1 MTLPASRLLYLL
13 AFIVCVVLLLI
24 ALYMEHYMGLLPC
37 PLCIIQRFAFIL
49 IGLTCLAAVIHNPAP
64 KPGNSRAGAARGY
77 GIATTVL
84 AAFGGAI
91 AGRQVWLQYQP
102 AEQLPSC
109 LPSLDYMMDVLPLQD
124 IVSLLFS
131 GTADCAAVTWTFLGL
146 SIAECTLIAFI
157 GFAVFGLVQ
166 IFRSHD

>member
-13 AFIVCVVLLLI
+13 AFIICVVLLLV

-37 PLCIIQRFAFIL
+37 PLCIIQRIAFVL

-64 KPGNSRAGAARGY
+64 RPGRARAGAARGY
-77 GIATTVL
+77 AIATTVF
-84 AAFGGAI
+84 AAFGAAI

-102 AEQLPSC
+102 ADQLPSC
-109 LPSLDYMMDVLPLQD
+109 LPPLEYMIDVMPMGQL
-124 IVSLLFS
+124 ITELFS
-131 GTADCAAVTWTFLGL
+131 GTADCAAVSWTFLGL

-157 GFAVFGLVQ
+157 GFTIFGLVQ
-166 IFRSHD
+166 IFRSND